1 MISRKLLLSAKPML
15 STRGPVP
22 HERRCI
28 QSSTDQKKFK
38 YLRKLLFT
46 HYIKIRYSL
55 RKSYFKS
62 VQGRTVT
69 AIYRCGKIF
78 ADCKVKKNNNTFCMK
93 WKIIK
98 KGRHS
103 HWSVKKIYDKKYTQL
118 PTRLRTD
125 QPLHVLNIQTF
136 RGNDFETIHSFV
148 TYMTLT
154 YLTYSLFA
162 SWSSDRDASAISTI
176 CLVSDFH

>member
-1 MISRKLLLSAKPML
+1 MQILTFTVFPWGLQIFILFQEQFLAVTSQKGTMISRKLLLSAKPML

-78 ADCKVKKNNNTFCMK
+78 ADCKVKKKNNNTFSMK

-98 KGRHS
+98 KGWHS
-103 HWSVKKIYDKKYTQL
+103 HWSLKKIYEKKLY
-118 PTRLRTD
+118 PT
-125 QPLHVLNIQTF
+125 
-136 RGNDFETIHSFV
+136 
-148 TYMTLT
+148 
-154 YLTYSLFA
+154 TYS
-162 SWSSDRDASAISTI
+162 STYKPTSSCLEYPNISR
-176 CLVSDFH
+176 